1 MSPSGG
7 TAGGIVDGAAGV
19 ASWMGMASR
28 LGMAWWLASLGL
40 SDDALEAAGVEFSN
54 GEEPDVRLRK
64 ERP

>member
-1 MSPSGG
+1 
-7 TAGGIVDGAAGV
+7 
-19 ASWMGMASR
+19 MGMASR